1 MLRTVLA
8 LPPTAFDFLVA
19 AAEDNA
25 TAARAAQDGHAPL
38 AAALQRGNAAAP
50 SPRATAQSLAGA
62 ASEARMTGLLVPLP
76 AIAGSGNHGIA
87 NFLGVLGVAH
97 ALGAN
102 RDALAHAL
110 AIASTVT
117 VCIKAHTG
125 RLTAFCGCAIAPATG
140 VAAATVFLK
149 GGDIDAM
156 EHAMKSVIGTFA
168 GMICDGAKVSCAFK
182 VATVVGAAVDLG
194 ILAMEGAYI
203 PDGDGILGDGIDR
216 SFANL
221 AALNDQGLRKTE
233 TTVLRL
239 IGA

>member
-1 MLRTVLA
+1 
-8 LPPTAFDFLVA
+8 
-19 AAEDNA
+19 
-25 TAARAAQDGHAPL
+25 
-38 AAALQRGNAAAP
+38 
-50 SPRATAQSLAGA
+50 
-62 ASEARMTGLLVPLP
+62 MTGLPVTV
-76 AIAGSGNHGIA
+76 AVIAGSGNHGIA

-97 ALGAN
+97 ARGAN
-102 RDALAHAL
+102 RNALAHAL

-125 RLTAFCGCAIAPATG
+125 RLTAFCGCGCAIAPATG

-156 EHAMKSVIGTFA
+156 EHAMQSVISTFA

-203 PDGDGILGDGIDR
+203 PDGNGILGNGIDR

-221 AALNDQGLRKTE
+221 AALNDQGLRETE